1 MPNNIVLISRKIVF
15 SNLSVSL
22 VNGFNSVGMEWALH
36 SQSRSLLAV
45 LRTLIIKKIK
55 HLKLHFPLKLDFP
68 NFSSSRE
75 EQRSE
80 WKFQY
85 LRS

>member
-45 LRTLIIKKIK
+45 LKTLK
-55 HLKLHFPLKLDFP
+55 
-68 NFSSSRE
+68 
-75 EQRSE
+75 
-80 WKFQY
+80 
-85 LRS
+85 